1 MYVSSASSV
10 LRCTGVAAQRAIVK
24 RGGTRAPSRS
34 ARIAHR
40 SIQRGRTSA
49 SLPAMR
55 YGFGDATTNLV
66 STALGT
72 AASVPSP
79 ATPFLA
85 AAAGL
90 VALFGNIFKGC
101 GNTCIE
107 ATQYANQAGSQL
119 DTLKAQY
126 FALPTPRPYAAQQA
140 FLSACQQIFGWLQ
153 QMCGNPALGSA
164 GQNCISQRLTQ
175 RACPSTLPNIDW
187 CDYWSFYYNPVL
199 NDPDV
204 APATS
209 SASSAVSSATSGV
222 TSALAS
228 ILPASVSG
236 FLTDTIFGLPV
247 WLVGGGALVAVW
259 LISEEL

>member
-1 MYVSSASSV
+1 M
-10 LRCTGVAAQRAIVK
+10 GAQRQNR
-24 RGGTRAPSRS
+24 RG
-34 ARIAHR
+34 I
-40 SIQRGRTSA
+40 
-49 SLPAMR
+49 
-55 YGFGDATTNLV
+55 GDATTNLV
-66 STALGT
+66 SQVLGT

-79 ATPFLA
+79 AAPFLA

-90 VALFGNIFKGC
+90 VAIFGNIFNGC

-119 DTLKAQY
+119 DTLMAQY

-140 FLSACQQIFGWLQ
+140 YLSACQQIFSWLQ
-153 QMCGNPALGSA
+153 QMCSNPALGQA
-164 GQNCISQRLTQ
+164 GQRCISERLTQ
-175 RACPSTLPNIDW
+175 RACPSTLNDSNIGGGQIAF
-187 CDYWSFYYNPVL
+187 CDYWSYFYNPVL

-228 ILPASVSG
+228 VLPASVSG
-236 FLTDTIFGLPV
+236 FLSDTIFGLPV
-247 WLVGGGALVAVW
+247 WLVGGGALVALW
-259 LISEEL
+259 ALTE